1 MFIKGFAKNY
11 YVTQEICA
19 KKLYFNLTAKF
30 LGIFNN

>member
-1 MFIKGFAKNY
+1 MFIKGFAKNCY
-11 YVTQEICA
+11 EELCA

>member
-1 MFIKGFAKNY
+1 MFIKGFAKNC
-11 YVTQEICA
+11 YVTTCA